1 MLRGLGALVS
11 SQVPL
16 CLIIKGILVQ
26 SDMTNHSF
34 GKQCPSPCPE
44 GGDHAPHPLYS
55 GFSYHLKSVQ
65 QHRLELVSYIIS
77 LCPRAS
83 RIKPLTSILSC
94 RFPTMF
100 QYLLLYMLSFSVQW
114 TWTWLKKDLDSN
126 TDCMCYSW
134 QVIFSEFNFLPFKIW
149 NMRCQAPGI
158 TYFNHHKDPM
168 REMLHW
174 SHFAYK
180 ETEV

>member
-11 SQVPL
+11 SLKGSWYRVTWQITLLANNAHHPVQREETTPHIPFIQASHTIWSQSNTIDWNWS
-16 CLIIKGILVQ
+16 LI
-26 SDMTNHSF
+26 H
-34 GKQCPSPCPE
+34 
-44 GGDHAPHPLYS
+44 
-55 GFSYHLKSVQ
+55 
-65 QHRLELVSYIIS
+65 IIP
-77 LCPRAS
+77 LCPRAC
-83 RIKPLTSILSC
+83 RIKSLTSILSC
-94 RFPTMF
+94 RFPTML

-114 TWTWLKKDLDSN
+114 TWIWLKKDLDSN

-134 QVIFSEFNFLPFKIW
+134 QVIFSEFNFLSFKIW

-158 TYFNHHKDPM
+158 TYFNHHNNPM